1 MAQVSFNPQTGVV
14 VPTTRAVRDDLA
26 AAMQEALRL
35 SANDPAIDVDSTSP
49 LGQFIDLVA
58 AEIEAKNAEIAFL
71 ANMLNPKTANG
82 VWLDAL
88 AALYG
93 LDRKISEP
101 TVVVCTCTGL
111 KGTVIPYGAIVQ
123 DTQGNQL
130 RHSTAGGVTIG
141 DSGSV
146 EATFVT
152 VEHGEIQIAAGTV
165 TKIVT
170 VVSGWDTVTNE
181 VAGITGRDIEPD
193 GELLNRMID
202 SYAINANSTT
212 ANIEANLAELD
223 GVLDCIVLE
232 NYTNQPQQQYS
243 ITLDPHSI
251 AVCIVGG
258 EDADIAET
266 IFRRK
271 SAGCGTTGTTDVTY
285 VDTEHYDAVYTYQIV
300 RPTAVDFDVQV
311 AFFDSDMN
319 SESQAAVKNAIIQD
333 FLGELA
339 NPRVKLATTVYAS
352 RFYQCVQAV
361 TDAPIKQILIGLD
374 GGKLSTSVD
383 VPANESPTIS
393 TDTIALAFGG

>member
-311 AFFDSDMN
+311 TFFDSDMN

-374 GGKLSTSVD
+374 GGELSTSVD